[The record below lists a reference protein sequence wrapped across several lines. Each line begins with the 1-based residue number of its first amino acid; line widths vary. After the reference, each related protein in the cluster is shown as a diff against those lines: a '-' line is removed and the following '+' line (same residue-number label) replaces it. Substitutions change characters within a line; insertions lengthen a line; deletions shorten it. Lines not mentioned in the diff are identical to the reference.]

1 VKGATMKLHHAA
13 VVCRSSDNAD
23 RFYGSILGLQ
33 LIKTATLEPMM
44 AEQIFGIAHECQF
57 MLFGNEQLTVEIFI
71 TDTDDKK
78 SPSFE
83 HLCLEVTNR
92 DQFAETCET
101 QGLEVKRIP
110 RGDTQLI
117 FVKDYDGNLFE
128 IKELE

>member
-1 VKGATMKLHHAA
+1 MHHAA
-13 VVCRSSDNAD
+13 VVCRSRDNAD
-23 RFYGSILGLQ
+23 RFYGGILGLQ
-33 LIKTATLEPMM
+33 HIKTATLDPTL
-44 AEQIFGIAHECQF
+44 AEQIFGIARECQY
-57 MLFGNEQLTVEIFI
+57 MLCGNEQLTVEIFI

-78 SPSFE
+78 SLSFE

-117 FVKDYDGNLFE
+117 FVRDYDGNLFE
-128 IKELE
+128 IKELG

>member
-1 VKGATMKLHHAA
+1 MRLHHAA
-13 VVCRSSDNAD
+13 VVCRSREHAD
-23 RFYGSILGLQ
+23 RFYGGILGLQ
-33 LIKTATLEPMM
+33 HIKTATLEPRL
-44 AEQIFGIAHECQF
+44 AEQIFGIAQECQF
-57 MLFGNEQLTVEIFI
+57 MLFGSEQLTVEIFI
-71 TDTDDKK
+71 ADIDSQA
-78 SPSFE
+78 SPLFE

-92 DQFAETCET
+92 DQFAEQCET